1 MGKIIYTN
9 INEIN
14 SKIKNMTYSC
24 CVGNYISDSW
34 NNIICAYAKNDNNI
48 PVNWLNDL
56 RRINN
61 ILENSILE
69 KMLEDKHSYGL
80 YEKCKDDKDKLLG
93 VIYHNFLYMPIN
105 KDNTYYIET
114 ICKNNK
120 LNTAEDIEM
129 KEYKWKDIELS
140 LRVLDD
146 FKEYGFNI
154 DLAQK
159 YYNLK
164 GKDKNLLIKILDS
177 KTIRYSKNNKPYINN
192 VKLYKVIYECIN
204 KNELE
209 LAVSVK
215 DSFNKL
221 HFLPN
226 YIKKDSKDYIADISF
241 ITSNVYD
248 KISHFYGENGKQIF
262 FDNIKFNTFL
272 EQFSPY
278 YFENPITKERTYL
291 PITKDINTNKFIT
304 FNELNEIIKE
314 NFYIKRYSKDF
325 KHYECVHNLEDI
337 IDIDINDYI
346 DLKGYSYY
354 KDKEKIDYELDK

>member
-9 INEIN
+9 VNEIN

-24 CVGNYISDSW
+24 CVENYISDSW
-34 NNIICAYAKNDNNI
+34 NNIVCAYAKNDNNI

-61 ILENSILE
+61 ILENSILK

-80 YEKCKDDKDKLLG
+80 YDKDDKNKLLG

-105 KDNTYYIET
+105 KEDTYYIET

-129 KEYKWKDIELS
+129 KEYNWKDIELS

-154 DLAQK
+154 DFAQK

-164 GKDKNLLIKILDS
+164 DKDKNLLIKILDS

-226 YIKKDSKDYIADISF
+226 YIKKDNKDYISDISF
-241 ITSNVYD
+241 ITYSIYD
-248 KISHFYGENGKQIF
+248 KISHFYEENGKQIS

-291 PITKDINTNKFIT
+291 PVTKDIKTNKFIT

-314 NFYIKRYSKDF
+314 NFYTERYSKDF
-325 KHYECVHNLEDI
+325 LEGI

>member
-1 MGKIIYTN
+1 MGEIIYTD
-9 INEIN
+9 INKIN
-14 SKIKNMTYSC
+14 SKIKNMTYNC
-24 CVGNYISDSW
+24 CVENYISDSW
-34 NNIICAYAKNDNNI
+34 NNIVCAYAKNDNNI

-61 ILENSILE
+61 ILENSILK
-69 KMLEDKHSYGL
+69 KMLEDKHSYCL
-80 YEKCKDDKDKLLG
+80 YDKDDKNKLLG

-105 KDNTYYIET
+105 KENTYYIET

-129 KEYKWKDIELS
+129 KEYNWKDIELS

-154 DLAQK
+154 NFAQK

-164 GKDKNLLIKILDS
+164 DKDKNLLIKILDS

-209 LAVSVK
+209 LAASVK

-226 YIKKDSKDYIADISF
+226 YIKKDNKDYIADISF

-248 KISHFYGENGKQIF
+248 KISHFYEENGKQIS

-291 PITKDINTNKFIT
+291 PITKDIKTNKFIT

-314 NFYIKRYSKDF
+314 NFYTERYSKDF
-325 KHYECVHNLEDI
+325 LEDI
-337 IDIDINDYI
+337 IDIDIDINDYI